1 MTVSQTEMEIQE
13 QEQAW
18 MEAEEFEVLMRPPD
32 RGVSQTAG
40 WRSGYTQKTGHG
52 VEVSK
57 SQKLTIPP
65 MVSTT
70 LYGLHTL

>member
-1 MTVSQTEMEIQE
+1 MEIQE

-40 WRSGYTQKTGHG
+40 WRSG
-52 VEVSK
+52 
-57 SQKLTIPP
+57 
-65 MVSTT
+65 
-70 LYGLHTL
+70 